1 MNSKIAYI
9 ENELVSLREDLK
21 NHQLYKKLNS
31 IEDIK
36 TFMEAHVFAVWD
48 FMSLLKALQIN
59 LTTVS
64 IPWIP
69 KKNTNLVRFINEI
82 TLAEE
87 SDVNKDGVLKSHYEM
102 YLDAMEEM
110 NADCSKIE
118 GFINKIST
126 GNKVV
131 NSLENVSIHKSIKDF
146 VSYTFKVIDT
156 NESHKIAAAFTFG
169 REDIIPDMFIKI
181 VDETT
186 LKSNKKFDNFVY
198 YLERHIELDGDEH
211 GPLSLQMIEGLC
223 GDDDKKWQEVLEV
236 AKESLQVRINL
247 WSAVEEELKSK
258 NEPVLA

>member
-36 TFMEAHVFAVWD
+36 TFMEAHVYAVWD

-102 YLDAMEEM
+102 YLDAMQEM
-110 NADCSKIE
+110 IADCSKVA
-118 GFINKIST
+118 GFIDEISK
-126 GNKVV
+126 GEDVV
-131 NSLENVSIHKSIKDF
+131 KSLEKLSIHKSIKDF
-146 VSYTFKVIDT
+146 VTYTFKIIETKED
-156 NESHKIAAAFTFG
+156 HKIAAAFTFG

-186 LKSNKKFDNFVY
+186 LKSNKKFDNFIY

-211 GPLSLQMIEGLC
+211 GPLSLQMIEELC
-223 GDDDKKWQEVLEV
+223 GNDDKKWQEVLEV
-236 AKESLQVRINL
+236 AKDSLQVRIDL
-247 WSAVEEELKSK
+247 WSAVVEELKSK
-258 NEPVLA
+258 KEPVLA

>member
-1 MNSKIAYI
+1 MNSKIAHI
-9 ENELVSLREDLK
+9 ESELVSLRNDLK
-21 NHQLYKKLNS
+21 NHELYKKLNS
-31 IEDIK
+31 VDDIK

-102 YLDAMEEM
+102 YLDAMQEM
-110 NADCSKIE
+110 NADCAKIA
-118 GFINKIST
+118 GFIDEISKGT
-126 GNKVV
+126 EVV
-131 NSLENVSIHKSIKDF
+131 KSIKNLSIHKSIKDF
-146 VSYTFKVIDT
+146 VTYTFKIIETKED
-156 NESHKIAAAFTFG
+156 HKIAAAFTFG
-169 REDIIPDMFIKI
+169 REDIKPDMFLKI
-181 VDETT
+181 VGETT
-186 LKSNKKFDNFVY
+186 LKSNKKFDNFIY

-211 GPLSLQMIEGLC
+211 GPLSLQMIEELC
-223 GDDDKKWQEVLEV
+223 ADDDKKWQEVLAV
-236 AKESLQVRINL
+236 AKKSLQVRINL